1 MKNDLETL
9 FGCRSRWRIIKFFIL
24 NDNSAMTA
32 NEIKTKNKLSASESS
47 TVIGQLIKARFLFS
61 RLKNKQKIY
70 YLNSRYP
77 FYQEL
82 KNLVIK
88 SNVYPQC
95 SSLRRVEKLGEVKLA
110 LVSGAFINYPRAKTD
125 LLVVGDLISKAKFNH
140 LLEELEAEL
149 GREINYSLLSFQE
162 FKYRAN
168 MFDKFILEIFEE
180 PHEIIVN
187 KVPNLTKEIGTIKK
201 SKF

>member
-1 MKNDLETL
+1 
-9 FGCRSRWRIIKFFIL
+9 
-24 NDNSAMTA
+24 MTA
-32 NEIKTKNKLSASESS
+32 NEIKTRNKLSASESS
-47 TVIGQLIKARFLFS
+47 TVIGQLVKARFLFS

-82 KNLVIK
+82 KNLVVK
-88 SNVYPQC
+88 SNIYPQC
-95 SSLRRVEKLGEVKLA
+95 SSLKRVEKLGEVKLA
-110 LVSGAFINYPRAKTD
+110 LISGAFVNYPRAKTD
-125 LLVVGDLISKAKFNH
+125 FLIVGDLISKAKFNH

-162 FKYRAN
+162 FKYRVN

-180 PHEIIVN
+180 PHEIIIN
-187 KVPNLTKEIGTIKK
+187 KVPNLTKEIVTIKK

>member
-24 NDNSAMTA
+24 NDNSAMTV

>member
-24 NDNSAMTA
+24 NDNLAMTA
-32 NEIKTKNKLSASESS
+32 NEIKTRNKLSASESS
-47 TVIGQLIKARFLFS
+47 TVIGQLVKARFLFS

-82 KNLVIK
+82 KNLVVK
-88 SNVYPQC
+88 SNIYPQC
-95 SSLRRVEKLGEVKLA
+95 SSLKRVEKLGEVKLA
-110 LVSGAFINYPRAKTD
+110 LISGAFVNYPRAKTD
-125 LLVVGDLISKAKFNH
+125 FLIVGDLISKAKFNH

-162 FKYRAN
+162 FKYRVN

-180 PHEIIVN
+180 PHEIIIN
-187 KVPNLTKEIGTIKK
+187 KVPNLTKEIVTIKK